1 MSKANTTELTAAIE
15 KVGAARTAVAALP
28 PLVGASPDQ
37 RADMDVAGV
46 SFGAA
51 ISALDRASEQ
61 LRIARALLAYA
72 DAYTPPQRVL
82 AG

>member
-1 MSKANTTELTAAIE
+1 MSKANTAELTAAIK

-28 PLVGASPDQ
+28 HLVGASADQ

-61 LRIARALLAYA
+61 LRIARALLAYS
-72 DAYTPPQRVL
+72 DATTPGMRVL